1 MSKSIVQEKS
11 KISKSQIADVKFGK
25 RIIQGLMLPSGEFA
39 IAVPQIVE
47 LLPNLVRQ
55 NQASRDLK
63 AFLGK
68 DFQFDKTTSELNPKA
83 VNYISLIELE
93 KLVVIATSRGDADAL
108 LLNLDLVGLSLT
120 QLWSDAF
127 GVKFEQKER
136 TQWLEDRDEHRRE
149 FHKRLTPFW
158 HLDGCESGVDY
169 AKRVI
174 EFKAYSGLPID
185 ISVSDYDSK
194 QLRRM
199 NEAETIYCTL
209 RKANFSHQ
217 DAISR
222 I

>member
-1 MSKSIVQEKS
+1 MA
-11 KISKSQIADVKFGK
+11 KISKAQIADVKFGK

-39 IAVPQIVE
+39 IAVPQITG
-47 LLPNLVRQ
+47 LLPNLVSQ
-55 NQASRDLK
+55 THASRSLK
-63 AFLGK
+63 TFLGK
-68 DFQFDKTTSELNPKA
+68 DFQFAKTTSELNPKA
-83 VNYISLIELE
+83 VNYISLLDLE
-93 KLVVIATSRGDADAL
+93 RLVVAAARLGDKEAL
-108 LLNLDLVGLSLT
+108 DLACDLVGLSLT

-158 HLDGCESGVDY
+158 QLDGCENGVEY

-174 EFKAYSGLPID
+174 EFKAYAGLPTD

-222 I
+222 L

>member
-1 MSKSIVQEKS
+1 MENNADKEKT
-11 KISKSQIADVKFGK
+11 KISKAQIADVKFGK

-39 IAVPQIVE
+39 IAVPQTII
-47 LLPNLVRQ
+47 LLPNLATP
-55 NQASRDLK
+55 NNATK
-63 AFLGK
+63 AVKRLLGISNSLLQIK
-68 DFQFDKTTSELNPKA
+68 SEINATP
-83 VNYISLIELE
+83 VNYISLVELE
-93 KLVVIATSRGDADAL
+93 RLVVLATAKGDKDAL
-108 LLNLDLVGLSLT
+108 SLNLDLVGLSLT

-158 HLDGCESGVDY
+158 QLDGCDSGIDY

-174 EFKAYSGLPID
+174 EFKAYSGLPTD

-222 I
+222 L